1 MSEEVQ
7 ITIIGG
13 GVIGCAVAYELSRDS
28 DLEIAL
34 IERNRHING
43 ENQSSRN
50 SGVIH
55 SGIYYSKKTGP
66 LKAKLC
72 VEGNRLLYEFCREHS
87 IPHKKTGKL
96 VVATDRLEEEYLADV
111 YKTALDNK
119 VPGVEMID
127 GIKAMGYEPNVR
139 AVSALYVP
147 TTGII
152 EPTILVDRLYH
163 LAESSGVMFLVG
175 NEAVE
180 IRPQG
185 KSIEVKI
192 RSDTGFEIFKTRILV
207 NAAGLYS
214 DDIARMINPASP
226 YMMDP
231 VGGEWARFYKNK
243 RDDIFMNGLNVY
255 PVSCGYLHD
264 GEKLRVDF
272 KEFQKQLEL
281 GKVHKSTGVHLTP
294 TFEIKENKYVVG
306 DTVIA
311 GPAYT
316 KPKDR
321 EDYSHKREE
330 KYYLD
335 MVRPFFPN
343 LKLEDLGL
351 HQTGIRAKLKDRY
364 DFVIE
369 KDPVFSNVINLV
381 GMDSPA
387 LSASLA
393 VAKYVKEL
401 LLGKQIL

>member
-28 DLEIAL
+28 DLEIVL
-34 IERNRHING
+34 VERNRQING

-55 SGIYYSKKTGP
+55 SGIYYSRKTGP

-72 VEGNRLLYEFCREHS
+72 VEGNRLLYGFCREHNV
-87 IPHKKTGKL
+87 PHKKTGKL
-96 VVATDRLEEEYLADV
+96 VVATDRLEEEYLEDI
-111 YKTALDNK
+111 YKTALDNG
-119 VPGVEMID
+119 VPGVEMIS
-127 GIKAMGYEPNVR
+127 GRKAAEYEPNVR

-147 TTGII
+147 TAGIV

-163 LAESSGVMFLVG
+163 IAESCGVIFLMG

-185 KSIEVKI
+185 KGIKVRIK
-192 RSDTGFEIFKTRILV
+192 SDTGFEIFKTRLLI

-226 YMMDP
+226 YVMDP
-231 VGGEWARFYKNK
+231 VGGEWGRFYKNK
-243 RDDIFMNGLNVY
+243 RDDIFMNGLSVY
-255 PVSCGYLHD
+255 PVSCGYLPD
-264 GEKLRVDF
+264 GEKLRIDF
-272 KEFQKQLEL
+272 KEFQKQLKL
-281 GKVHKSTGVHLTP
+281 DKVHKSTGVHLTP
-294 TFEIKENKYVVG
+294 TFEIKGNKYTVS
-306 DTVIA
+306 DTVIV

-316 KPKDR
+316 RPKDR
-321 EDYSHKREE
+321 EDYSPKRKES
-330 KYYLD
+330 YYLD

-343 LKLEDLGL
+343 LRLEDLGL
-351 HQTGIRAKLKDRY
+351 HQAGIRAKLKDRY

-369 KDPVFSNVINLV
+369 KDPLSSNVINLI

-393 VAKYVKEL
+393 VAKYVKEI
-401 LLGKQIL
+401 LGKQVLG

>member
-1 MSEEVQ
+1 MSEEIQ

-34 IERNRHING
+34 IERNRQING

-55 SGIYYSKKTGP
+55 SGIYYSRKTGP
-66 LKAKLC
+66 LKARLC
-72 VEGNRLLYEFCREHS
+72 VEGNRLLYQFCREHS
-87 IPHKKTGKL
+87 VPHKKTGKL
-96 VVATDRLEEEYLADV
+96 VVATDKLEEEYLADI
-111 YKTALDNK
+111 YKTALDNQ
-119 VPGVEMID
+119 VPGVKMIS
-127 GIKAMGYEPNVR
+127 GRKVINYEPNVR

-147 TTGII
+147 TTGIV
-152 EPTILVDRLYH
+152 EPTILVDRLYRI
-163 LAESSGVMFLVG
+163 AESCGVMFLVG

-185 KSIEVKI
+185 KSIKVKI
-192 RSDTGFEIFKTRILV
+192 KSDTGVEIFKTRLLI

-226 YMMDP
+226 YVMDP
-231 VGGEWARFYKNK
+231 VGGEWGRFYRNK
-243 RDDIFMNGLNVY
+243 RDDILMNGLSVY
-255 PVSCGYLHD
+255 PVSCGYLPD
-264 GEKLRVDF
+264 GERLRVGF

-281 GKVHKSTGVHLTP
+281 DKVHKSTGVHLTP
-294 TFEIKENKYVVG
+294 TFEIKENEYIVS
-306 DTVIA
+306 DTVIV

-316 KPKDR
+316 RPKDR
-321 EDYSHKREE
+321 EDYSPKREE
-330 KYYLD
+330 SYYLD

-343 LKLEDLGL
+343 LRLEDLGL

-369 KDPVFSNVINLV
+369 KDPLFSNVINLV

-393 VAKYVKEL
+393 VAKYVKEM
-401 LLGKQIL
+401 LGKYILE